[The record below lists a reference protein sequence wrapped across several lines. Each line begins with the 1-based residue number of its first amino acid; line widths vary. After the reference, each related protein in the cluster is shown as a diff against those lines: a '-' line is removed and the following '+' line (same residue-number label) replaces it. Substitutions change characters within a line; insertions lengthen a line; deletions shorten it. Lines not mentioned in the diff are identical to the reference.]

1 MTTFWK
7 AIDMKKLNGEE
18 KRKIAAVALRHIK
31 PSDKTQMVSD
41 GYGLFLVVMPAGSKY
56 WRYRFRF
63 AGKQKQLAL
72 GVFPD
77 ITLSEA
83 RKLLATVIP
92 PQNHRGYL

>member
-1 MTTFWK
+1 
-7 AIDMKKLNGEE
+7 MKKLNGEE
-18 KRKIAAVALRHIK
+18 KRKVAAVAWRHIK

-83 RKLLATVIP
+83 RKLLATKVILKP
-92 PQNHRGYL
+92 